1 MPNGAAQAVD
11 NATRLSEIG
20 FPEFTAKLITDT
32 FNAITGS
39 YLEQTTQYI
48 TLVKAV
54 SASLQDY
61 ITNTVD
67 DISADEIGSFLIS
80 LGALNNNALNF
91 LLGDSTTPGSLSAS
105 ETTALNNALT
115 LPPAASGVA
124 AAAIPSGALNNNRKQ
139 AIAAAIA
146 RRIAANKY
154 DLLQTMVRQG
164 VLRLYVDN
172 GTIETRLTF
181 TTYGSAVSSASKSNR
196 QRLEENAASAGG
208 AAGGIGGTGGIVTAG
223 FGGGFASGRASSQ
236 LTVSTANSSQR
247 DVTGSRVQIFGR
259 VKLNFK
265 TDLLPLTSQQ
275 P

>member
-11 NATRLSEIG
+11 NATRLSEIE

-124 AAAIPSGALNNNRKQ
+124 AAAIRR
-139 AIAAAIA
+139 A
-146 RRIAANKY
+146 R
-154 DLLQTMVRQG
+154 
-164 VLRLYVDN
+164 
-172 GTIETRLTF
+172 
-181 TTYGSAVSSASKSNR
+181 
-196 QRLEENAASAGG
+196 
-208 AAGGIGGTGGIVTAG
+208 
-223 FGGGFASGRASSQ
+223 
-236 LTVSTANSSQR
+236 
-247 DVTGSRVQIFGR
+247 
-259 VKLNFK
+259 
-265 TDLLPLTSQQ
+265 
-275 P
+275 